1 MEESPKALTIK
12 AWAEEDRPRE
22 KLLLKGRHS
31 LSNAE
36 LIAILIAT
44 GSGKETAV
52 DLAKRIMDGVSNNL
66 NELGKLGV
74 AELCKF
80 KGIGEAKAISI
91 IAALEIGKRRQ
102 GTDALEKPKMES
114 SKQLFQFAQ
123 QHLADLPYEAFL
135 LICMNR
141 ANRVIHHQVMSS
153 GGISGTVADVR
164 MIMKVAVEKLS
175 TSIAIAHNHPSGNL
189 RPSGADEKITQQIKS
204 AALFFEITLLDHLII
219 GDNAYFS
226 FADEGKL

>member
-1 MEESPKALTIK
+1 M
-12 AWAEEDRPRE
+12 
-22 KLLLKGRHS
+22 
-31 LSNAE
+31 
-36 LIAILIAT
+36 
-44 GSGKETAV
+44 
-52 DLAKRIMDGVSNNL
+52 
-66 NELGKLGV
+66 
-74 AELCKF
+74 
-80 KGIGEAKAISI
+80 
-91 IAALEIGKRRQ
+91 EIGKRRQ

-226 FADEGKL
+226 FADEGKM

>member
-12 AWAEEDRPRE
+12 TWAEEDRPRE

-114 SKQLFQFAQ
+114 SKQLFQFATAFGGFA
-123 QHLADLPYEAFL
+123 LRSFFVDLYE
-135 LICMNR
+135 
-141 ANRVIHHQVMSS
+141 SS
-153 GGISGTVADVR
+153 ESCH
-164 MIMKVAVEKLS
+164 S
-175 TSIAIAHNHPSGNL
+175 SS
-189 RPSGADEKITQQIKS
+189 SDE
-204 AALFFEITLLDHLII
+204 
-219 GDNAYFS
+219 
-226 FADEGKL
+226 

>member
-12 AWAEEDRPRE
+12 TWAEEDRPRE

-44 GSGKETAV
+44 GSGKETDV

-114 SKQLFQFAQ
+114 SKQLFQFSQ

-226 FADEGKL
+226 FADEGKM

>member
-12 AWAEEDRPRE
+12 TWAEEDRPRE

-114 SKQLFQFAQ
+114 SKQLFQFSQ

-164 MIMKVAVEKLS
+164 MIMKTAVEKLS

-226 FADEGKL
+226 FADEGKM

>member
-12 AWAEEDRPRE
+12 TWAEEDRPRE

-123 QHLADLPYEAFL
+123 QHFCRYY
-135 LICMNR
+135 R
-141 ANRVIHHQVMSS
+141 Q
-153 GGISGTVADVR
+153 
-164 MIMKVAVEKLS
+164 
-175 TSIAIAHNHPSGNL
+175 
-189 RPSGADEKITQQIKS
+189 
-204 AALFFEITLLDHLII
+204 
-219 GDNAYFS
+219 
-226 FADEGKL
+226 